1 MTENSHVT
9 KHQISAVLSYF
20 LLATEK
26 WFPLKKKKILID
38 MGYWQKKIPSGG
50 RSYYVKKIPHVP
62 LV

>member
-26 WFPLKKKKILID
+26 WFPLKKKN
-38 MGYWQKKIPSGG
+38 PS
-50 RSYYVKKIPHVP
+50 
-62 LV
+62 